1 MRNISCT
8 WKKGK
13 VLQGRM
19 TMFGCWWW
27 KWTVST
33 ELTMSV
39 TCLNPIQCYQKL
51 SSSILKVEEQEQGS
65 VVSLS
70 ILYSIYSMYSIIYSI
85 LKVEEQEQGSVVS
98 LSKEEQQRDRRA
110 KMVKRGVFER
120 GKLQELYLGRR
131 KELEAAQL
139 RVKEELKVERE
150 TRWERINI
158 KNSTQIIIQC
168 Q

>member
-1 MRNISCT
+1 M
-8 WKKGK
+8 
-13 VLQGRM
+13 
-19 TMFGCWWW
+19 
-27 KWTVST
+27 
-33 ELTMSV
+33 
-39 TCLNPIQCYQKL
+39 
-51 SSSILKVEEQEQGS
+51 
-65 VVSLS
+65 
-70 ILYSIYSMYSIIYSI
+70 
-85 LKVEEQEQGSVVS
+85 EEQEQGSVVS

>member
-1 MRNISCT
+1 M
-8 WKKGK
+8 
-13 VLQGRM
+13 
-19 TMFGCWWW
+19 
-27 KWTVST
+27 
-33 ELTMSV
+33 
-39 TCLNPIQCYQKL
+39 
-51 SSSILKVEEQEQGS
+51 
-65 VVSLS
+65 VSLS

>member
-1 MRNISCT
+1 
-8 WKKGK
+8 
-13 VLQGRM
+13 
-19 TMFGCWWW
+19 
-27 KWTVST
+27 
-33 ELTMSV
+33 MSV

-51 SSSILKVEEQEQGS
+51 SS
-65 VVSLS
+65 
-70 ILYSIYSMYSIIYSI
+70 SI